1 MSGPDARVEAAMARL
16 DELADLP
23 VVDHVE
29 VYADIH
35 DRVSGALSDV
45 HTD

>member
-1 MSGPDARVEAAMARL
+1 MSDPDVRVEAAMARL

-23 VVDHVE
+23 VNDHVE
-29 VYADIH
+29 IYADIH
-35 DRVSGALSDV
+35 DRISGTLSDV